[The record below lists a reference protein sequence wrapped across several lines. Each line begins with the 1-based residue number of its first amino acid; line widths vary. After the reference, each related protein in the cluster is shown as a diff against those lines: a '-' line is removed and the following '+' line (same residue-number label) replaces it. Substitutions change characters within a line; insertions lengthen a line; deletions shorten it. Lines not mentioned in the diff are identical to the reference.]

1 MTEEN
6 KEDVIQEQEDVSQEE
21 TVIEETLELTREEE
35 LEKHV
40 SELEASVKD
49 EKDKAL
55 RAFAELEN
63 FKRRNQQEVDTFKK
77 YAAEKVVLEFL
88 PILDSF
94 SLACHHAQAQSE
106 SQGDSSVIDGFVLI
120 QKQFEQ
126 ALERLNVKPIVAI
139 DTPFN
144 PNLHQAISQ
153 EKVEGKDS
161 DIVVKEMQKGY
172 TLHDRVIRPSL
183 VVVSE

>member
-1 MTEEN
+1 MTDEIKDELEN
-6 KEDVIQEQEDVSQEE
+6 E
-21 TVIEETLELTREEE
+21 TVETEADSQAETPELTKEEE
-35 LEKHV
+35 LEARIAA
-40 SELEASVKD
+40 LEASLQE
-49 EKDKAL
+49 EKEKAL
-55 RAFAELEN
+55 IAFAELEN

-77 YAAEKVVLEFL
+77 YAAEKVVVEFL

-94 SLACHHAQAQSE
+94 GLACHHAQSE
-106 SQGDSSVIDGFVLI
+106 AKGDASVIDGFVLI

-126 ALERLNVKPIVAI
+126 ALERVSVKPIEAL
-139 DTPFN
+139 DKPFD

-153 EKVEGKDS
+153 EKVDGKES

-183 VVVSE
+183 VAVSE

>member
-1 MTEEN
+1 MTEEI
-6 KEDVIQEQEDVSQEE
+6 KEEETQEDVSTETEVVEE
-21 TVIEETLELTREEE
+21 TVELTKEETLEKQVEE
-35 LEKHV
+35 LQAV
-40 SELEASVKD
+40 VKE

-63 FKRRNQQEVDTFKK
+63 IKRRNQQEVDTFKK

-94 SLACHHAQAQSE
+94 SLACHHAQSE
-106 SQGDSSVIDGFVLI
+106 AKGDASVIDGFVLI

-126 ALERLNVKPIVAI
+126 ALERVNVKPIDAI
-139 DTPFN
+139 DTPFD

>member
-1 MTEEN
+1 MTEEI
-6 KEDVIQEQEDVSQEE
+6 KEDVAQPESEE
-21 TVIEETLELTREEE
+21 TGEATETEVVELTREEE
-35 LEKHV
+35 LEQKIA
-40 SELEASVKD
+40 ELEAKVQE
-49 EKDKAL
+49 EKDTAL
-55 RAFAELEN
+55 RSLAELEN

-94 SLACHHAQAQSE
+94 GLACHHAQSE
-106 SQGDSSVIDGFVLI
+106 AKGDASVIDGFVLI

-126 ALERLNVKPIVAI
+126 ALERVNVKPIDAL
-139 DTPFN
+139 DQPFD

-153 EKVEGKDS
+153 EKVDGKDS
-161 DIVVKEMQKGY
+161 GIVVKEMQKGY
-172 TLHDRVIRPSL
+172 SLHERVIRPSL